1 MRLILSDALASQDVT
16 WSFSRVSLVFRL
28 FYICYVLH
36 LKKACRFG
44 WFFKEFP
51 FSKLFKRRREKA
63 SIL

>member
-16 WSFSRVSLVFRL
+16 WSSARVSLDRL
-28 FYICYVLH
+28 FYICCVLH

-51 FSKLFKRRREKA
+51 FFE
-63 SIL
+63 IIQTTT